1 MDKLVQKMILAAG
14 IYKISNNMY
23 QQRQT
28 GFTLLEVLLVALLM
42 GLVASAV
49 TLSMSV
55 TGPKQI
61 LTKHA
66 QRFIAATELVLDE
79 SVLSGQF
86 IGIVIDQEEYQFV
99 FYKEGK
105 WLPVEQDRLLSAQKM
120 EAGIELSVVIDGM
133 PLVQEDEQSESWF
146 DDPFIDE
153 PSEEENKHP
162 EPQILLF
169 PSGEM
174 TPFELNFI
182 MMNDEQQPIDVLVV
196 GDALGRLSLGQV
208 DE

>member
-1 MDKLVQKMILAAG
+1 MTQH
-14 IYKISNNMY
+14 
-23 QQRQT
+23 RQA
-28 GFTLLEVLLVALLM
+28 GFTLLEVLIVALLM

-49 TLSMSV
+49 TLTVSV
-55 TGPKQI
+55 TGPEQKLKKQ
-61 LTKHA
+61 A
-66 QRFIAATELVLDE
+66 QRFIAATQMVLDE

-86 IGIVIDQEEYQFV
+86 IGIVVDDEQYQFV

-120 EAGIELSVVIDGM
+120 DDGITLDIVIDGM
-133 PLVQEDEQSESWF
+133 PLVQDDEQDESWF
-146 DDPFIDE
+146 DEPFIDE
-153 PSEEENKHP
+153 QNEEDKKKHP

-174 TPFELNFI
+174 TPFELNFNI
-182 MMNDEQQPIDVLVV
+182 DNSDNQPVNVLVV
-196 GDALGRLSLGQV
+196 GNALGRLTIGRV

>member
-196 GDALGRLSLGQV
+196 GDALGRLSLGRV